1 MDEVVTLEE
10 LEDALG
16 ARARENPL
24 VRDPKRELLQL
35 VREARADQ
43 LAFESVR
50 NVVDEWDR
58 EFERVHL
65 EHVQQNAAPTR
76 LPVGQARARRRA
88 EAKASSR

>member
-16 ARARENPL
+16 TRARENPL
-24 VRDPKRELLQL
+24 VHDPKRELLQL

-43 LAFESVR
+43 LAFENVR

-58 EFERVHL
+58 EIERVHL
-65 EHVQQNAAPTR
+65 EHV
-76 LPVGQARARRRA
+76 QARARRRA